1 MKKFLT
7 LKNIVLCGAA
17 LLALIVFFLSFAVQA
32 RVTGVNLGNRMLII
46 FDNSVWGATKGRYYI
61 DGEFAMNMALKGG
74 VYALVLVGFILV
86 LVGAIGAVLVGLL
99 VKKPFAKWIVL
110 CFAVLVLVGGVFQ
123 FFGGN
128 AAYTAYAKYA
138 GCTFEQAKN
147 YFESTNAKCNPGPL
161 GIVLAILSILAGAGI
176 GVSALLPEKK

>member
-1 MKKFLT
+1 
-7 LKNIVLCGAA
+7 
-17 LLALIVFFLSFAVQA
+17 
-32 RVTGVNLGNRMLII
+32 MLII

-176 GVSALLPEKK
+176 GVSTLLPEKK